1 MKIIN
6 EFRRLTEEIAVCES
20 QKQSLE
26 REINKQSDQYKPK
39 EIKAID
45 YEEEKVET
53 STHQQSMIDTYD
65 EIVSLNCS
73 LKEREN
79 ELDILYAQRNHL
91 EDVVDGMG
99 DRRKK
104 AIMMR
109 IKRKKPY
116 EIEEATGY
124 CERHVHRIVKAAN
137 IKCEE
142 KNI

>member
-1 MKIIN
+1 MKIID

-26 REINKQSDQYKPK
+26 REITKQSDQYKPK

-45 YEEEKVET
+45 YEEEKVKT
-53 STHQQSMIDTYD
+53 STHQQSMIETYD
-65 EIVSLNCS
+65 EIVSLNHS

-79 ELDILYAQRNHL
+79 ELDILYSQRNHL

-109 IKRKKPY
+109 IKRKKAN
-116 EIEEATGY
+116 EIKDATGY
-124 CERHVHRIVKAAN
+124 CERHVHRLVKKAN
-137 IKCEE
+137 TEYE